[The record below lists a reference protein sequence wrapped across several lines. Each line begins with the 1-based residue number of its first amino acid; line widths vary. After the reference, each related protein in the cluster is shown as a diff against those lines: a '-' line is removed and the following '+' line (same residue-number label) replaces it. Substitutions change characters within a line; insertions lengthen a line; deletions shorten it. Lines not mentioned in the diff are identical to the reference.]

1 VPEIQHGAARL
12 TSSDMRRISELVY
25 AKSGIALRDSKRAMV
40 MARLQK
46 RLRHGGFASFADYL
60 KHLEADRSGV
70 ELSAVLDA
78 ITTNHTSFFREVSHF
93 NFLAAHVVPALL
105 VRPPSRAIAG
115 WSAAC
120 STGDEAYSI
129 AVTLLDRVPIAQHDR
144 IRLLASD
151 LSQQAMETARTGV
164 YPVGRVSQLPQATL
178 RRHFERGIGEQEG
191 LVRLNRSV
199 RRLIEFR
206 RLNLIEVDNLGTT
219 FDFIFCRNVMIYFDC
234 EARQRVVSMLER
246 HLSPGGYLFLSHSEG
261 LSEIAHGLRWCVPG
275 VYRRAGA

>member
-1 VPEIQHGAARL
+1 VLEVQNAAPRL
-12 TSSDMRRISELVY
+12 TSSDMRKISELVY

-46 RLRHGGFASFADYL
+46 RLWHGGFASFSDYL
-60 KHLEADRSGV
+60 KHLESDESGA
-70 ELSAVLDA
+70 ELTAVLDA
-78 ITTNHTSFFREVSHF
+78 ITTNHTSFFREVAHF
-93 NFLAAHVVPALL
+93 HFLASHVVPALL
-105 VRPPSRAIAG
+105 TRPASRPIAG

-120 STGDEAYSI
+120 STGEEAYSI

-151 LSQQAMETARTGV
+151 LSKQAIQTARAGV
-164 YPVGRVSQLPQATL
+164 YPLGRVDHLPQATL

-199 RRLIEFR
+199 RRLIDFR
-206 RLNLIEVDNLGTT
+206 KLNLIEVDNLAAT

-234 EARQRVVSMLER
+234 EARQRVVNMVER
-246 HLSPGGYLFLSHSEG
+246 HLTPGGHLFLSHSEG
-261 LSEIAHGLRWCVPG
+261 LSEINHGLKWCMPG